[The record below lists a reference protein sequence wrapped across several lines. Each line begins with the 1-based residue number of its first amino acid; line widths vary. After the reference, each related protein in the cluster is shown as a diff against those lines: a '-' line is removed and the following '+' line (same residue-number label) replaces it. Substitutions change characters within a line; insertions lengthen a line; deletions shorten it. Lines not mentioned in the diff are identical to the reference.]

1 MGITGLLQASGG
13 SSRIAVLR
21 KLALVYSS
29 RSGLDEYERQA
40 LLSFLSEKQQ
50 APDYQPASGQIVGIL
65 KQMRDEIK
73 ADLGGVVEQEEQ
85 AQKLFDE
92 LVAAKKAEIQAATE
106 SIEAKTKR
114 SGELAVAIV
123 QSKADLED
131 TTSELGDTEKFMASL
146 SIQCEE
152 KSKDWE
158 VRQKT

>member
-1 MGITGLLQASGG
+1 MTGLLQSSGG
-13 SSRIAVLR
+13 SSHIAVLR
-21 KLALVYSS
+21 KLALVWSA

-73 ADLGGVVEQEEQ
+73 ADLGGVVEQEEK
-85 AQKLFDE
+85 AQQLFDE

-114 SGELAVAIV
+114 SGELAVATV
-123 QSKADLED
+123 QSKAHLED
-131 TTSELGDTEKFMASL
+131 TTSELGDTEKFMATL

-152 KSKDWE
+152 KTK
-158 VRQKT
+158 